1 MSTVYSYYPP
11 PSSHHSHHSHRSRSR
26 SHSRSMSD
34 SRGPV
39 YISSGSSHQGGS
51 SRYYGGSNYG
61 GSSYAYPERERVASI
76 TTLHRPPLPR
86 SRSLTSLVGEPS
98 ITVIPP
104 SRRSR
109 TSLGYEPQYTEDGHL
124 RFTTVVRR
132 LFGLGPK
139 PAPTVKV
146 KEGSNSFWPRMPSL
160 RRSNSR
166 SREAY
171 AYPDSYGTRR
181 PVPRVYE
188 TY

>member
-1 MSTVYSYYPP
+1 MSTIYSS
-11 PSSHHSHHSHRSRSR
+11 PSSRHSHRSR

-39 YISSGSSHQGGS
+39 YISSGSSHGSGRYHAGS
-51 SRYYGGSNYG
+51 SYGGSY
-61 GSSYAYPERERVASI
+61 SYPDRERYASI

-104 SRRSR
+104 TRSR
-109 TSLGYEPQYTEDGHL
+109 SRSELGYEPQYTEDGKL
-124 RFTTVVRR
+124 RIATVIRR

-139 PAPTVKV
+139 PVDTVKV
-146 KEGSNSFWPRMPSL
+146 YQGSNNLLPNL
-160 RRSNSR
+160 RRKSSKSSSR
-166 SREAY
+166 YVYPAPSGSRQ
-171 AYPDSYGTRR
+171 
-181 PVPRVYE
+181 PVQAVYR